1 LEYSIYQENLLFCI
15 PVGVQFKM
23 KNQVNKIDK
32 QLMQEIL
39 KLQQKISDLEIHTE
53 ISQDAGEKL
62 NKYCDKLKKISQTQ
76 LDELKQTNLKLQ
88 AELAERKKAENALQ
102 ESNLKLMQ
110 SLTQLEQ
117 RNLELTY
124 MTEMGELIQACLTM
138 EEAFSISS
146 RFIKKIFPQESG
158 AVFLSGKSINI
169 VEAVVVWGESLKG
182 ELVFSRDDC
191 WAFRKGHMHIIT
203 ETSSGDICRHIDAQE
218 VVSYICIPMMAQGNA
233 IGMLHLQRNISSQNR
248 KEENEDIWPG
258 DKKRLMTAVAEHLS
272 LAFANLKL
280 QESLRQQAVHDSL
293 TGLYNRRY
301 MMEMLEREVRRAIRS
316 QDPVGVIMLDLD
328 HFKNIN
334 DNYGHESGDV
344 VLQELSRFLQTHVRQ
359 EDIVCRYGGE
369 EFIVIM
375 PGTSLDVC
383 KARAR
388 SLWEGIK
395 NIQIQAEG
403 HTISHL
409 SISIGIAM
417 SSDNSINDASELLRM
432 ADAALY
438 KAKEKGRDTIVIAE
452 K

>member
-1 LEYSIYQENLLFCI
+1 
-15 PVGVQFKM
+15 M
-23 KNQVNKIDK
+23 KDKDLKVDK
-32 QLMQEIL
+32 QLIQEIVR
-39 KLQQKISDLEIHTE
+39 LQQQISELEAKTE
-53 ISQDAGEKL
+53 ISQDVEKRL
-62 NKYCDKLKKISQTQ
+62 KRSCERLKKISETQ
-76 LDELKQTNLKLQ
+76 IDELKETNTKLQ
-88 AELAERKKAENALQ
+88 EELTERRKAENALQ
-102 ESNLKLMQ
+102 ESNLKLVQ
-110 SLTQLEQ
+110 SLSQLEQ

-124 MTEMGELIQACLTM
+124 LTEMGELIQACLTM

-146 RFIKKIFPQESG
+146 RFLKKIFPKESG
-158 AVFLSGKSINI
+158 ALFLSGKSVNI

-191 WAFRKGHMHIIT
+191 WAYRKGHIHII
-203 ETSSGDICRHIDAQE
+203 EKSGSGDICRHLNNEDIT
-218 VVSYICIPMMAQGNA
+218 SYICIPMMAQGNA
-233 IGMLHLQRNISSQNR
+233 IGMLHLQRNLINQDI
-248 KEENEDIWPG
+248 KEESEDLWLC

-280 QESLRQQAVHDSL
+280 QETLRQQAVHDSL

-301 MMEMLEREVRRAIRS
+301 MMDMLEREVRRAVRS
-316 QDPVGVIMLDLD
+316 QTSVGVIMLDLD

-334 DNYGHESGDV
+334 DNYGHECGDV
-344 VLQELSRFLQTHVRQ
+344 VLLEIGRFLQTHVRQ

-375 PGTSLDVC
+375 PGTALDVC
-383 KARAR
+383 KNRAR

-395 NIQIQAEG
+395 NIQIQVEG
-403 HTISHL
+403 YTISHL
-409 SISIGIAM
+409 SASIGIAM
-417 SSDNSINDASELLRM
+417 SSNENTTDASELLRM

>member
-1 LEYSIYQENLLFCI
+1 
-15 PVGVQFKM
+15 M
-23 KNQVNKIDK
+23 KDHINKIDR
-32 QLMQEIL
+32 QLMQEL
-39 KLQQKISDLEIHTE
+39 LNLQQKVIDLELQTE
-53 ISQDAGEKL
+53 ISKDAGKKL
-62 NKYCDKLKKISQTQ
+62 RKFCDKLKKISQTQ

-88 AELAERKKAENALQ
+88 DELAERKKAENALQ
-102 ESNLKLMQ
+102 ESNSKLTQ

-146 RFIKKIFPQESG
+146 RFLNKIFPKENG
-158 AVFLSGKSINI
+158 AVFLSGKSANI

-191 WAFRKGHMHIIT
+191 WAFRKGHIHIIT
-203 ETSSGDICRHIDAQE
+203 GSSSGDICRHIGAKE
-218 VVSYICIPMMAQGNA
+218 AVSYICIPMMAQGNA
-233 IGMLHLQRNISSQNR
+233 IGMLHLQRNISSQDI
-248 KEENEDIWPG
+248 KEEIGGIWPG
-258 DKKRLMTAVAEHLS
+258 EKKRLMTAVAEHLS

-280 QESLRQQAVHDSL
+280 QESLRQQAIHDSL

-301 MMEMLEREVRRAIRS
+301 LMEMLEREVRRAVRS
-316 QDPVGVIMLDLD
+316 RDPVGVIMLDLD
-328 HFKNIN
+328 HFKKIN

-344 VLQELSRFLQTHVRQ
+344 VLQEVGRFLQTHVRQ

-375 PGTSLDVC
+375 PGTSLEVC

-395 NIQIQAEG
+395 NIQIQVEG
-403 HTISHL
+403 YTISHL
-409 SISIGIAM
+409 SVSIGIAM
-417 SSDNSINDASELLRM
+417 SLDNNINDASELLRM